1 MTPEDKNL
9 QLFADYFNL
18 EHLIKKPTCFK
29 GSPSRIDLII
39 ANGKACFKKACILET
54 GRSDSLKLTA
64 VSLKLQ
70 IIKGSSKIKVMQKLQ
85 SV

>member
-9 QLFADYFNL
+9 QLFADSFNL
-18 EHLIKKPTCFK
+18 EHLIKKPTCFQ

-39 ANGKACFKKACILET
+39 ANGKAYFKKACLLET
-54 GRSDSLKLTA
+54 GRSDSDKLTA

-70 IIKGSSKIKVMQKLQ
+70 ILKAPPK
-85 SV
+85 